1 MRTPFVETQNFASLH
16 TKHDIDTNENK
27 MTEDKFKNK
36 YRIPSARAAW
46 HNYNGGM
53 YFITICTKNR
63 EHYFGEIVYDENNEA
78 KMNYT
83 ELGKIA
89 IECWESIPQHFPH
102 VEAPLWVVMPNHI
115 HGIIIINAATVETQN
130 FASQSNT
137 PIVETQNFASQSTTP
152 IVETQNFAS
161 QSNTPT
167 VETQNFASLPPN
179 DGNRFGPQSKNLASV
194 VRGFKI
200 GVTKYARE
208 RGIDFAWQTRYHDHI
223 VRNWDEMNKIA
234 DYIENNPARWAIDQL
249 NDSVFADKE

>member
-16 TKHDIDTNENK
+16 TKHDINTNENK
-27 MTEDKFKNK
+27 MTENKFKNN

-46 HNYNGGM
+46 YNYNGGM

-89 IECWESIPQHFPH
+89 IECWKSIPLHFPH
-102 VEAPLWVVMPNHI
+102 TEAPLWVVMPNHI

-130 FASQSNT
+130 FASR
-137 PIVETQNFASQSTTP
+137 STTP
-152 IVETQNFAS
+152 I
-161 QSNTPT
+161 

-223 VRNWDEMNKIA
+223 VRNWNEMNKIA